1 MKLERLCIFNAK
13 IKAIMLGRLI
23 KWGLIIIIGIL
34 VYNYFY
40 GTEEEKQQ
48 TAKIFNQTRAV
59 GESIVG
65 FVSDETQKVKD
76 GKYNDVIDNITDFV
90 EKLKSDE
97 NAQEVEAI
105 QSDLQDAQEKYR
117 ATDQSRDS
125 LEIRL
130 QEILNRVEALKKE
143 G

>member
-23 KWGLIIIIGIL
+23 KWVLIIIIGIL